1 VGPIAAGNKCKKPYV
16 RHAVG
21 QVGWQV
27 YILTIW
33 IDPMPTTTMYTL
45 EASNITISN
54 GVSLSGVNQ
63 GNGSQLM
70 GQTITLGSNIWKAVD
85 VFDTDANFEDS
96 DNSQTLDGA
105 QSYNGVAHA
114 SGLRVEAEYRLTV
127 QDPDGNSYTLIGFN
141 INEAGGGPSYGTV
154 EGLSFVGPIGG
165 FPPVGVPLTVTGTS
179 DGPSRATTPFGSYAT
194 PPCFTPGT
202 LIETARGQVAI
213 EALQIGDLVATF
225 DDGMQAIRWIGTTVI
240 SARDLRDQARLRPI
254 LISKGALGAGMPV
267 RDMLVSPMHS
277 VLGGGPRAALLFG
290 EGEVLVPAAHLVGQA
305 GISCPAPVGDVRYIH
320 IAFDAHQIVCS
331 DGAWSESFL
340 PGAQTLSGFDAQVQV
355 ELSELFVD
363 AAPSSARLSLKRHES
378 AVLLAA

>member
-1 VGPIAAGNKCKKPYV
+1 VGPIAAGNTCKKPYV

-141 INEAGGGPSYGTV
+141 INEAG
-154 EGLSFVGPIGG
+154 
-165 FPPVGVPLTVTGTS
+165 

-240 SARDLRDQARLRPI
+240 SARDLRDQARLWPI
-254 LISKGALGAGMPV
+254 LISKGALGDGMPV
-267 RDMLVSPMHS
+267 RDMLVSPMHR
-277 VLGGGPRAALLFG
+277 VLRGGPRAALLFG

-340 PGAQTLSGFDAQVQV
+340 PGAQTLSGFDAQVQA

-363 AAPSSARLSLKRHES
+363 AALASARLSLKRHES